1 MLSRLA
7 IGATLA
13 TAVIA
18 CSVGEVPLTG
28 DPGGGSNACV
38 TRVAPPATSHIHVAG
53 GGANAGQNC
62 VASGCHLTGAV
73 GANAPAYQYAGT
85 VYAAGTQTPSAGATV
100 QIKMGVTVRT
110 AVTDDAG
117 NFSFPNGALTG
128 TFSATV
134 VVSACPAVMTMPD
147 ALVSG
152 GDPVDT
158 NCNGCHGA
166 AGSKPPITL

>member
-7 IGATLA
+7 IATLA
-13 TAVIA
+13 TALVA
-18 CSVGEVPLTG
+18 CSVGEVPLTEG
-28 DPGGGSNACV
+28 PGAGSNPCV
-38 TRVAPPATSHIHVAG
+38 NRVAPPATGHIHLAG

-62 VASGCHLTGAV
+62 VAGGCHLTGAI

-85 VYAAGTQTPSAGATV
+85 VYAAGGQTPSAGATV
-100 QIKMGVTVRT
+100 QIKVGATVHT

-117 NFSFPNGALTG
+117 TFNFPSGTLTG

-134 VVSACPAVMTMPD
+134 VVSACPTVKTMPE

-152 GDPVDT
+152 GDPVDN
-158 NCNGCHGA
+158 NCAGCHSL
-166 AGSKPPITL
+166 AGTEAPISL